1 MMDQSMHSLI
11 ARTLDES
18 TTMSTNTSSIE
29 DIYRDMFYTNEIK
42 FLVNLMRPFALLSIV
57 GSTFIIWD
65 ILRTSPTTGAN
76 GNNRKQK
83 ISLMTNRIMLGLGIS
98 DIVFSCC
105 LFVSSWAV
113 PKGQCYGSAGTVL
126 TCTIQ
131 GFLSASACTCS
142 QFYNA
147 TLSLCYLLMVRYNW
161 SEEKL
166 QRVQGLLLVFPLIV
180 VLPFTIPSLLWKAYN
195 YDGIN
200 ICSGIAP
207 YPLWCADGSV
217 PCERGSKLVE
227 LVYAQDNL
235 WAAFTPQIMCSSV
248 ILTSMTLLYWSVLKR
263 ERANDQY
270 RFEEGRSTLNRA
282 HSNRVAMQGICYVW
296 AFLLTWSPWIFVIA
310 FSIKRK
316 EVPIALRI
324 VSLILMPCQGFFN
337 TVVYLRP
344 RLLYGN
350 KKKQRRQRQHRQG
363 PHRRGSSLSRQS
375 SVARLRSFLLGTPK
389 GDTSETSRPSD
400 ESYSDTGT
408 GDGDDDERYFAD
420 PSTVFLL
427 PPAQSGMAPDY
438 GMNTNHKMSVE
449 LSRPFE
455 SQSLHIMTSVVQE
468 EGEMK
473 MEEAEDVLI
482 TISS

>member
-1 MMDQSMHSLI
+1 MNPNMSSMI
-11 ARTLDES
+11 ARTLDEN
-18 TTMSTNTSSIE
+18 TTMSTNNTSSIE
-29 DIYRDMFYTNEIK
+29 DIYRETFYTNEIK
-42 FLVNLMRPFALLSIV
+42 FLVNLVRPFALLSIA
-57 GSTFIIWD
+57 GSAFIIWD
-65 ILRTSPTTGAN
+65 ILRTSPATGAN
-76 GNNRKQK
+76 RNNRKQK

-147 TLSLCYLLMVRYNW
+147 TLALCYLLMVRYNW

-166 QRVQGLLLVFPLIV
+166 QRIQGLLLVFPLII

-207 YPLWCADGSV
+207 YPLWCADGSI

-227 LVYAQDNL
+227 MVHAQDNL
-235 WAAFTPQIMCSSV
+235 WAAFTPQIMCGSV
-248 ILTSMTLLYWSVLKR
+248 ILTSMALLYWSVLKR
-263 ERANDQY
+263 ERTNDQY
-270 RFEEGRSTLNRA
+270 RFEEGRSTINRV

-296 AFLLTWSPWIFVIA
+296 AFLLTWAPWIFVIA
-310 FSIKRK
+310 FSMQRK
-316 EVPIALRI
+316 EVPMALRV

-350 KKKQRRQRQHRQG
+350 KTKQQRQRQRHQRRDG
-363 PHRRGSSLSRQS
+363 RGSSLSRQS
-375 SVARLRSFLLGTPK
+375 SAARLRSFLLGTNK
-389 GDTSETSRPSD
+389 EDTSETSRPSD

-408 GDGDDDERYFAD
+408 GGEDDGERYFAD

-427 PPAQSGMAPDY
+427 PPAQYGLKQDY
-438 GMNTNHKMSVE
+438 GMNNNHQMSTE

-455 SQSLHIMTSVVQE
+455 SRSLHIETAVVQE
-468 EGEMK
+468 EGEEK
-473 MEEAEDVLI
+473 MEEKEDSAI